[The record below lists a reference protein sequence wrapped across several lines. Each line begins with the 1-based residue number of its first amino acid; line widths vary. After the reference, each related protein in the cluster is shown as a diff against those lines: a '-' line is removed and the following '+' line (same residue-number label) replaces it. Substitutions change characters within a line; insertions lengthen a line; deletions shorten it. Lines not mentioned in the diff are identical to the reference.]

1 MSFEGEASPGREKG
15 GDDDCWPDVNH
26 TEPKNEG
33 NTCGRLSCYKW
44 TMKI

>member
-26 TEPKNEG
+26 TKPKMKEIHAVDSVATN
-33 NTCGRLSCYKW
+33 GR
-44 TMKI
+44 